1 MPSILSGSPL
11 KRRLRRPGS
20 VGLLL
25 LLLLGLT
32 ACTPRTQDPDPTES
46 IASQEVDPSLTFD
59 NVTLEQVGEEG
70 ALLWV
75 VYAERVTYSG
85 DRQVAQLENP
95 SGRLYRD
102 GEPIYDIEARS
113 GILEQENQRI
123 FLEDEVVVIETR
135 NQVVVRGERM
145 TWDTRG
151 DRLDIQDNVTATHD
165 TAHLQGQ
172 QMIFFSDTE
181 HLQVIGEVLAN
192 LTEPSLQL
200 GTEELLWQIPEKLV
214 IGEFPVQVAR
224 YEWTPE
230 LTETDSG
237 LDSGL
242 DSGQSN
248 NPEPTGESDRSQNSQ
263 NSDNSQDSDNADESE
278 KTPPPEPRDLQAVTV
293 TDRATAESIEVNLAT
308 QVARLQENA
317 RLALLDPAVDV
328 VSHRLDWDLQAELL
342 TSDVPLR
349 VTHREKQ
356 VVLSGNRGWMNL
368 LEQVF
373 YLQDGIEVLGEE
385 NQAQLTANELTWF
398 MASESFEARGNV
410 VYRQV
415 DPSLQL
421 SGPQANGKLEEETFV
436 VSGGDVV
443 TEIQVNPQ

>member
-1 MPSILSGSPL
+1 MPSILSGSRLNPS
-11 KRRLRRPGS
+11 LRRPGY

-25 LLLLGLT
+25 LLLTWLA
-32 ACTPRTQDPDPTES
+32 ACTPTTQNPDPTES
-46 IASQEVDPSLTFD
+46 IASQQVDPSLTFD
-59 NVTLEQVGEEG
+59 NVTLEQVGEDG
-70 ALLWV
+70 TVLWV
-75 VYAERVTYSG
+75 VHAERVTYSG

-95 SGRLYRD
+95 SGQLYRE

-123 FLEDEVVVIETR
+123 FLENEVVVIETR
-135 NQVVVRGERM
+135 NQVVVRGDKM
-145 TWDTRG
+145 TWEPQG
-151 DRLDIQDNVTATHD
+151 DRLEIQENVTATHD

-172 QMIFFSDTE
+172 QMIFLSDTQ

-200 GTEELLWQIPEKLV
+200 STEELLWQIPEKLV

-224 YEWTPE
+224 YEWTLESTEMDSEPPE
-230 LTETDSG
+230 
-237 LDSGL
+237 
-242 DSGQSN
+242 
-248 NPEPTGESDRSQNSQ
+248 SQEASENSENSQ
-263 NSDNSQDSDNADESE
+263 ESS
-278 KTPPPEPRDLQAVTV
+278 PPPEPRDLQAVTV
-293 TDRATAESIEVNLAT
+293 TDRATAESIEVNLET

-349 VTHREKQ
+349 VSHREKQ

-373 YLQDGIEVLGEE
+373 YLQEGIEVLGEE

-398 MASESFEARGNV
+398 MPSESFEARGNV

-421 SGPQANGKLEEETFV
+421 SGPRADGKLEEETFV

-443 TEIQVNPQ
+443 TEIQVDSQL

>member
-1 MPSILSGSPL
+1 MFGS
-11 KRRLRRPGS
+11 RLNRSLRQPGS
-20 VGLLL
+20 VGLVLL
-25 LLLLGLT
+25 LMMWLA
-32 ACTPRTQDPDPTES
+32 ACTPTTQDPDPTES
-46 IASQEVDPSLTFD
+46 IASQQVDPSLTFD
-59 NVTLEQVGEEG
+59 NVTLEQVGEDG
-70 ALLWV
+70 TVLWV
-75 VYAERVTYSG
+75 VHAERVTYSG

-95 SGRLYRD
+95 SGQLYRD
-102 GEPIYDIEARS
+102 GEPLYDIEARS
-113 GILEQENQRI
+113 GILEQENQKI

-135 NQVVVRGERM
+135 NQVVVRGDKM
-145 TWDTRG
+145 TWEPQG
-151 DRLDIQDNVTATHD
+151 DRLEIQENVTATHD

-172 QMIFFSDTE
+172 QMIFLSDTQ

-192 LTEPSLQL
+192 LTEPPLQL
-200 GTEELLWQIPEKLV
+200 STEELLWQIPEKLV

-224 YEWTPE
+224 YEWMLESPE
-230 LTETDSG
+230 ADSEP
-237 LDSGL
+237 
-242 DSGQSN
+242 
-248 NPEPTGESDRSQNSQ
+248 PESQEASENSENSQ
-263 NSDNSQDSDNADESE
+263 ESP
-278 KTPPPEPRDLQAVTV
+278 PPPEPRDLQAVTV

-308 QVARLQENA
+308 QVAQLQDNA

-373 YLQDGIEVLGEE
+373 YLQEGIEVLGEE

-398 MASESFEARGNV
+398 MPSESFEARGNV

-421 SGPQANGKLEEETFV
+421 SGPRAEGKLEEETFV

-443 TEIQVNPQ
+443 TEVQVDSQL

>member
-1 MPSILSGSPL
+1 MPFVLSGSRL
-11 KRRLRRPGS
+11 SRRLRRPGS
-20 VGLLL
+20 LGLVLLL
-25 LLLLGLT
+25 LTWLA
-32 ACTPRTQDPDPTES
+32 ACTPTTQDRDPTES

-59 NVTLEQVGEEG
+59 NVTLEQVGEDG

-95 SGRLYRD
+95 SGQLYRD

-135 NQVVVRGERM
+135 NQVVVRGDKM
-145 TWDTRG
+145 NWNPQG
-151 DRLDIQDNVTATHD
+151 DRLEIQDNVTATHD

-172 QMIFFSDTE
+172 QMIFLSDTQ

-224 YEWTPE
+224 YEWTLESPE
-230 LTETDSG
+230 IDSG
-237 LDSGL
+237 IDAER
-242 DSGQSN
+242 SN
-248 NPEPTGESDRSQNSQ
+248 PPEPTGESENSN
-263 NSDNSQDSDNADESE
+263 NSDNSEDSDNADEAQD
-278 KTPPPEPRDLQAVTV
+278 TPPPEPRDLQAVTV
-293 TDRATAESIEVNLAT
+293 TDRATAESIEVNLET

-317 RLALLDPAVDV
+317 RLALVDPAVDV
-328 VSHRLDWDLQAELL
+328 VSHRLDWDLQAEQL
-342 TSDVPLR
+342 TSEVPLR
-349 VTHREKQ
+349 VSHREKQ

-373 YLQDGIEVLGEE
+373 YLQDGIELLGEE
-385 NQAQLTANELTWF
+385 NQAQLTANALTWF
-398 MASESFEARGNV
+398 MLSESFEARGNV

-415 DPSLQL
+415 DPLLQL
-421 SGPQANGKLEEETFV
+421 SGPRANGKLEEETFV

-443 TEIQVNPQ
+443 TEVQVESQL